1 MTTFHILFL
10 IFLALIQISH
20 HVPAFTIG
28 SSYSNN
34 LTFFSVSS
42 TTSTIMTMSTN
53 KLSTSSFTRKNSN
66 NNNNKKSSMKNDT
79 NKKGYQ
85 FRSSGIKTKRIKPP
99 QWEKEGD
106 QLFIPQRDRDNMVL
120 LSGKNIH
127 DHDNLSLDD
136 FLRQEM
142 FQEEQDDRNDKSNN
156 HGEKYTSNG
165 DGNKSPNNSPP
176 PPPPRTNNHLFWG
189 DMSVGPILAPRLH
202 TMLGPSPT
210 AIQSQAFAILHKA
223 TQAKYRAA
231 IIASPTGTGKTLAYL
246 IPLMLVHSSSGSV
259 GGGGQG
265 KEKNHSIGKIWI
277 VAPTVELLK
286 QIQRVVGQLQGE
298 QEQQSI
304 FETKG
309 SGDGSSSS
317 YTGSTGGMYIVNQYY
332 PLEKDNDPKMSSN
345 NVVVQKTTTTIEEE
359 ILNSQAS
366 IIGGTPKALL
376 RMISDWEKMN
386 PTSTTRSSQS
396 QWRKLLMDQLT
407 TIVVEE
413 SDQLFKTELVARGSR
428 ASREDCPAMELL
440 EKLQQRYGWGS
451 GGRTMRMAS
460 DRLTRTNHKGG
471 KKTPMELVCVSAT
484 VGRTLR
490 RQIMEITKAPSMDKA
505 AVLITADDRT
515 KKDQRTRQRSLLP
528 DTIEHCYAVYE
539 RGEDTQEGESVVDA
553 ICQAM
558 KLQSPGRTLIF
569 PGKLGVV
576 KMVQALQKR
585 NLHNVITLRDEVHW
599 DESAEENVMRN
610 ENDYDWEIIPIYVV
624 GEKFG
629 RGLDIA
635 NVSYVFLAGPPTSAA
650 AYTHLA
656 GRTGRGKYRGRAI
669 TMLQGMEEANRLVSL
684 SHTLGLTFVPLE
696 TSSKADNTVGT
707 HDVTETCHDEL
718 VSTLETDDTVE
729 GEQDVAKES
738 VGYNDM
744 SVSELKDLLRDKGLK
759 VSGRKNELIERLKDN
774 NL

>member
-1 MTTFHILFL
+1 
-10 IFLALIQISH
+10 
-20 HVPAFTIG
+20 
-28 SSYSNN
+28 
-34 LTFFSVSS
+34 
-42 TTSTIMTMSTN
+42 MTMSTN
-53 KLSTSSFTRKNSN
+53 KLSTSSFTRKNNN
-66 NNNNKKSSMKNDT
+66 NNNNKKNGNRNDNLNT
-79 NKKGYQ
+79 KGYQ
-85 FRSSGIKTKRIKPP
+85 YRSSGIKTKRIKPP

-106 QLFIPQRDRDNMVL
+106 DLFIPQHDRDHNKAM
-120 LSGKNIH
+120 LSGKNNNH
-127 DHDNLSLDD
+127 DHDHYYLSLDD

-142 FQEEQDDRNDKSNN
+142 FQEEQDDDGNDKSNH
-156 HGEKYTSNG
+156 HGEKYIRNG
-165 DGNKSPNNSPP
+165 DNNNNCPNNSPP
-176 PPPPRTNNHLFWG
+176 TTTPTTTTTTRTNNHLFWG

-223 TQAKYRAA
+223 AQAKYRAA

-246 IPLMLVHSSSGSV
+246 IPLLLVHGSSGS
-259 GGGGQG
+259 GGRG

-309 SGDGSSSS
+309 SSNGSSSNS
-317 YTGSTGGMYIVNQYY
+317 GSTGSTGGMYIVNQYY

-345 NVVVQKTTTTIEEE
+345 DVVVQKTTTTIEEE

-428 ASREDCPAMELL
+428 VSREDCPTMELL

-451 GGRTMRMAS
+451 GGRTMRMSS

-539 RGEDTQEGESVVDA
+539 KGEDTQEGESLVDA

-558 KLQSPGRTLIF
+558 KLQSPARTLIF

-576 KMVQALQKR
+576 KMVQELQKR

-610 ENDYDWEIIPIYVV
+610 ENDYDWDKMPIYVV

-656 GRTGRGKYRGRAI
+656 GRTGRGKHRGRAI
-669 TMLQGMEEANRLVSL
+669 TMLQGMEEARRLVSL
-684 SHTLGLTFVPLE
+684 SHTLGLTFDPLE
-696 TSSKADNTVGT
+696 TFSITVGPN
-707 HDVTETCHDEL
+707 DVTETCRDE
-718 VSTLETDDTVE
+718 VMSTLETDNTVE
-729 GEQDVAKES
+729 GEQDAVKELG
-738 VGYNDM
+738 GYNDM
-744 SVSELKDLLRDKGLK
+744 SVSELKELLRDKGLK
-759 VSGRKNELIERLKDN
+759 VSGRKNELIERLKDS